1 MKHGIAREAKLAQ
14 DFSHGAH
21 NFGQAFGAE
30 DDQRDREDDNYFK
43 EVQSSMTVRSESRRN
58 LMTSPRVG
66 KFPTTATSQLIII
79 PDFGVNDA

>member
-1 MKHGIAREAKLAQ
+1 MQHGIAREAKLAQ

-43 EVQSSMTVRSESRRN
+43 EVQSSMTVRSESPCN
-58 LMTSPRVG
+58 SMTAPRAG
-66 KFPTTATSQLIII
+66 KFPATATCQLIII